1 MLDYSNFYYT
11 RFLTLSQHLGY
22 FFGKIEGM
30 DYYILANPHA
40 GHGHGQQVTE
50 QLTAYLTQ
58 QQITYHL
65 FNTHQPFDEPQL
77 VTEILARKT
86 ADDRLIIIGGDG
98 TISLAVNALPAD
110 QAFSYIPAGSGN
122 DFARGLKVSLQET
135 IETFDNIHKA
145 TPQTIYVLKYES
157 EDLSGLATNN
167 FGIGLDAAIVEA
179 TNQSLTKGLL
189 NTLKLGQL
197 AYLITALR
205 IILFKKPFQVTV
217 NGVTYAKTFLFTL
230 TKHPFFGGGVPL
242 APDASLMTADIHLVE
257 VDRIHL
263 LGIFALIPKVLKAKH
278 LAHQNVHHLVDQT
291 FELEIDSD
299 QPVQIDGEV
308 HHLKA
313 HQKLRVTTEKR
324 TILK

>member
-1 MLDYSNFYYT
+1 
-11 RFLTLSQHLGY
+11 
-22 FFGKIEGM
+22 M

-40 GHGHGQQVTE
+40 GHGHGHQVTK
-50 QLTAYLTQ
+50 QLTAYLSQ

-65 FNTHQPFDEPQL
+65 FNTHQPFDEPRL
-77 VTEILARKT
+77 VTEILAQKT

-98 TISLAVNALPAD
+98 TISLAVNALPAE

-122 DFARGLKVSLQET
+122 DFARGLGISLQQT

-167 FGIGLDAAIVEA
+167 FGIGLDAAIVQA
-179 TNQSLTKGLL
+179 TNQSLTKGFL

-197 AYLITALR
+197 AYLVSALK
-205 IILFKKPFQVTV
+205 IIFLKKPFQVTV
-217 NGVTYAKTFLFTL
+217 NGVTYGKTFLFTL

-242 APDASLMTADIHLVE
+242 APDARLMDADIHLVE
-257 VDRIHL
+257 VDRIPL

-278 LAHQNVHHLVDQT
+278 LANKHVHHLVDQSFT
-291 FELEIDSD
+291 LEITSD
-299 QPVQIDGEV
+299 QPVQVDGEI
-308 HHLKA
+308 
-313 HQKLRVTTEKR
+313 HQLRAYQTLHVTTEKR